1 MSNESFEEA
10 YHNRT
15 LDLVCQLA
23 GFKDHASMS
32 RALCGEHPTP
42 TEFFNKCHEL
52 IRESINGEEGG
63 EDE

>member
-1 MSNESFEEA
+1 MSNES
-10 YHNRT
+10 